1 MIIAVT
7 GIREL
12 DEASMLDVELATID
26 AAIASTQMRFG
37 GADGSDT
44 VALESAHGR
53 TRCEVI
59 VPACVVNQPAQ
70 AREAIRAYADA
81 VVELKHPSFPRPEAY
96 YARNRRLVDGADRLL
111 AFTDGQM
118 RGGTYWTIRYA
129 VSRNVPIS
137 LVQVYRSRH
146 EREVERRMA
155 QRAGR

>member
-7 GIREL
+7 GIRDL
-12 DEASMLDVELATID
+12 DEASVLDVELATLD

-59 VPACVVNQPAQ
+59 VPARVVNQPAQ
-70 AREAIRAYADA
+70 AREAIWACADA

-96 YARNRRLVDGADRLL
+96 YARNRRLVDGANRLL
-111 AFTDGQM
+111 AFTDGQK

-129 VSRNVPIS
+129 TSRGVPIDLVHVIRGVSR
-137 LVQVYRSRH
+137 
-146 EREVERRMA
+146 
-155 QRAGR
+155 